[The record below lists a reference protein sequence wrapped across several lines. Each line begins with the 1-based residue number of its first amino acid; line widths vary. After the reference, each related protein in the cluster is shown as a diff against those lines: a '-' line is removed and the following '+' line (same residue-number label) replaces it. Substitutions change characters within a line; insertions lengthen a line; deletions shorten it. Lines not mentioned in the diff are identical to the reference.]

1 MSDPLAP
8 CPELFALSE
17 AAHGISVR
25 LAARAD
31 ARVPA
36 GAARDTF
43 ALAAETWP
51 VLRSYPAY
59 APMVAAFARCAELGS
74 EAGRLGT
81 AAGQIEAR
89 LAALHPPLRE
99 GIDALI
105 LPLSGPLGVAA
116 SLSAGGDYFAGAF
129 ARLFDAWRE
138 ADARTDGAHKA
149 EVEAVIA
156 AIEAPL
162 ATAKSAIA
170 ALVGRTEEARAA
182 LTQCRRAVDGL
193 SALTAEAEALTSRL
207 KALSVGL
214 RPGRG
219 AIRRASGMIGPAT
232 FRMGIDPDTID
243 DARKRALLKTL
254 DGVIE
259 LLAASIDLPDAT
271 AGLVEAAG
279 DLPAAARAAGTL
291 AGRLDTAA
299 ESFDAAM
306 GRLHAS
312 AAALAAAQADWDAAT
327 DALAAPDLVARQE
340 KLAEAL
346 GLKPA

>member
-17 AAHGISVR
+17 AAHGLSVR

-31 ARVPA
+31 TNVPA
-36 GAARDTF
+36 GVAQNTF
-43 ALAAETWP
+43 ALAAEAWP
-51 VLRSYPAY
+51 TLRAYPAY
-59 APMVAAFARCAELGS
+59 APMADSFARCAELGS

-81 AAGQIEAR
+81 AAGRIEAH

-116 SLSAGGDYFAGAF
+116 SLAVGGEYFADAF
-129 ARLFDAWRE
+129 ARLFEIWRK
-138 ADARTDGAHKA
+138 ADARTGGAHTA
-149 EVEAVIA
+149 EVKVVTADLEA
-156 AIEAPL
+156 L
-162 ATAKSAIA
+162 LFKAKSAMA
-170 ALVGRTEEARAA
+170 TLVGRAEETRATITECHHAI
-182 LTQCRRAVDGL
+182 DGL

-207 KALSVGL
+207 KTISADL

-243 DARKRALLKTL
+243 DASKKALLKML

-259 LLAASIDLPDAT
+259 LLAKSIDLPDAT
-271 AGLVEAAG
+271 AGLVRAAE

-291 AGRLDTAA
+291 ADRLDTAA

-306 GRLHAS
+306 ARLHAS
-312 AAALAAAQADWDAAT
+312 SDALATAQADWETAT
-327 DALAAPDLVARQE
+327 DALAAPNLVARQE

-346 GLKPA
+346 GLKEA